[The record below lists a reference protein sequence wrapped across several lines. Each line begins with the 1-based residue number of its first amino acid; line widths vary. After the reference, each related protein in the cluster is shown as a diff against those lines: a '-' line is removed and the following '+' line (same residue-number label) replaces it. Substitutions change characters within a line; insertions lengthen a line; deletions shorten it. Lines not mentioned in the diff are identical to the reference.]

1 MVQEIYDSYKVAYH
15 PVEDDA
21 DKVYE
26 VDWTPPFRRVSMI
39 PELEKQLN
47 VAFPPAT
54 EFETPGY
61 RGGFPTFEFSGG
73 PYN

>member
-1 MVQEIYDSYKVAYH
+1 MVQEINGSYKVTYH
-15 PVEDDA
+15 PIEDDP

-47 VAFPPAT
+47 ITFPPAT
-54 EFETPGY
+54 EFATPG
-61 RGGFPTFEFSGG
+61 
-73 PYN
+73 